1 MLKKIALLVFIPCL
15 AVFSVFFWSIPCEA
29 GWFKTYGGT
38 GNDSASFIQ
47 QTPDGGYI
55 MAGDTTSFGAGNRD
69 IWLLK
74 LDGEGSA
81 TWQKTY
87 GGTGREWIESIQQT
101 PDGGYIVAG
110 HTPSFGAGGGDAWII
125 KLDGSGNV
133 TWQRT
138 YGGTA
143 LDFAGSIR
151 QTSDEG
157 YIVAG
162 YTESFGAGE
171 RDGWLFKLDGDGNV
185 SWQKT
190 YGGTGNDYA
199 GSVLQTSDG
208 YIVVGQTESFG
219 AGGGDAW
226 IMKLNVSGNVAWQKT
241 YGGTGYDSAWSVLQT
256 SDGYIVAGDTE
267 SFGAG
272 GRDAW
277 LMKLDGSG
285 NVTWQKTYGG
295 AKYDSN
301 FSIQKIQDGGY
312 IMVGSTQSF
321 GAGNDDDAWF
331 FKLDENGSANS
342 CPFERISTAIVSDT
356 AVTVTETAAITG
368 TTSVTGVDTTIVPVD
383 SDATSSEICPFS
395 GDFRLKVGATRKRQG
410 DGTITS
416 LDGLINCPDACQTLY
431 TTGITTILTA
441 TPSPLS
447 TFLGW
452 KPTPSGCETPN
463 PVCQITMDEKKSVKA
478 IFQGPSKLKVVTTFK
493 NGATG
498 TVTSGDALINCPG
511 DCEEPYIL
519 NAPVTLTANE
529 GIGSKFVKWTGKP
542 CKDESTN
549 VCTFEMSKNATVKAI
564 FEVNP

>member
-1 MLKKIALLVFIPCL
+1 
-15 AVFSVFFWSIPCEA
+15 
-29 GWFKTYGGT
+29 
-38 GNDSASFIQ
+38 
-47 QTPDGGYI
+47 
-55 MAGDTTSFGAGNRD
+55 
-69 IWLLK
+69 
-74 LDGEGSA
+74 
-81 TWQKTY
+81 
-87 GGTGREWIESIQQT
+87 
-101 PDGGYIVAG
+101 
-110 HTPSFGAGGGDAWII
+110 
-125 KLDGSGNV
+125 
-133 TWQRT
+133 
-138 YGGTA
+138 

-493 NGATG
+493 NGGAG

-511 DCEEPYIL
+511 DCEELYTL
-519 NAPVTLTANE
+519 NAPVTLTATAAS
-529 GIGSKFVKWTGKP
+529 GSSFVKWTGKP
-542 CKDESTN
+542 CKDETTN
-549 VCTFEMSKNATVKAI
+549 VCTFTMEKNATVKAL
-564 FEVNP
+564 FEPTP